1 MEDVRLAWL
10 ASIVNASV
18 IAKDEVD
25 GVDALLL
32 DRRLM
37 RRKGAR
43 ISSFITGTVATFLP
57 QDFLLYS
64 DVLREVSSEKLNQLR
79 VLLSDELPDF
89 GVRAAAATLLFRSTR
104 DGATAAS
111 FHERCDDMGSTL
123 SLIKDVDG
131 NVFGGFAQE
140 SWSSS
145 AMTKWLSDRSVFLFS
160 VINPHGTPPVLF
172 PHTGRSS
179 SLVCSLWRGPWFGF
193 GIGITGDFDHTCR
206 TQIIDTMYINRTGIP
221 GAKFM
226 TGNMYFRPAIV
237 EVFSL

>member
-1 MEDVRLAWL
+1 MEDVKLAWL
-10 ASIVNASV
+10 ASIVGASV
-18 IAKDEVD
+18 IAKEEED
-25 GVDALLL
+25 GIAELLL

-57 QDFLLYS
+57 WDFLFNS
-64 DVLREVSSEKLNQLR
+64 DVLREVSSERLNQFR
-79 VLLSDELPDF
+79 VLLSDGLPDF
-89 GVRAAAATLLFRSTR
+89 CVRAAAATLLFRSTR
-104 DGATAAS
+104 DGASAAA
-111 FHERCDDMGSTL
+111 FHERCDDMGPTL

-131 NVFGGFAQE
+131 NVFGGFAQK

-145 AMTKWLSDRSVFLFS
+145 ALTKWLSDRSVFLFS
-160 VINPHGTPPVLF
+160 VLNPHGTSPVLF
-172 PHTGRSS
+172 PHTGRSN
-179 SLVCSLWRGPWFGF
+179 SLVCSSWRGPWFGF

-206 TQIIDTMYINRTGIP
+206 TQIIDTMYINRTGVP

-237 EVFSL
+237 EVFSI